1 MSMNQFFQI
10 AAKNICLRN
19 YFNCL
24 FPMTNPFDGK
34 EFLRQRTVVDIASQC
49 LSSFLTCFS
58 QKEKKRTFVTTSATK
73 TVTTTNFLTSKLLP
87 TSGTSTLAT
96 NLSVASNFFTDKHFW
111 YLHFI
116 ALILGYLVL
125 SFYCAKSMHRLIRY
139 IRSRLNKSE

>member
-1 MSMNQFFQI
+1 M
-10 AAKNICLRN
+10 AANNFCLRN

-34 EFLRQRTVVDIASQC
+34 EFLRKRTVVDIASHC

-58 QKEKKRTFVTTSATK
+58 QKETQSTFVTTKATK

-87 TSGTSTLAT
+87 TSGTSTLPAT
-96 NLSVASNFFTDKHFW
+96 LLSQSTNVSVASYFFTDKHFW